1 MEYYFNDSEQMHRE
15 VGELTQK
22 ENQHKMI
29 LQYDD
34 LFRVGSFYLNCQ
46 TMVASQWNNSC
57 FLLKNGMKRK
67 SPSSH
72 MAWAILRRMLIEL
85 AIKVNKC
92 NEKS

>member
-1 MEYYFNDSEQMHRE
+1 MHRE

-46 TMVASQWNNSC
+46 TMMVSQ
-57 FLLKNGMKRK
+57 
-67 SPSSH
+67 
-72 MAWAILRRMLIEL
+72 
-85 AIKVNKC
+85 
-92 NEKS
+92 